1 MMPKIRRFLDI
12 FLGTACSL
20 LLFSMVVILSWQV
33 ISRYVFNDPS
43 TYTEELLRLGLVWLS
58 LLGAAYS
65 AGRGSHMAIDLLRDL
80 SRGRFRKF
88 LKLLVPISFIIFSI
102 YVLILGGLHSIQIA
116 SKQLT
121 AVLQIPMSSFYIAL
135 PVCGGLLI
143 LYALLNLI
151 DVFKVPA
158 NNQQNLDI
166 DQSPNVGE

>member
-1 MMPKIRRFLDI
+1 MPTIRRFLDI
-12 FLGTACSL
+12 FLGTSCSL
-20 LLFSMVVILSWQV
+20 LLVSMVSVLCWQV

-80 SRGRFRKF
+80 SRGRIRKF

-102 YVLILGGLHSIQIA
+102 YVLILGGLHSMQIS

-121 AVLQIPMSSFYIAL
+121 AVLQLPMSIFYAAL
-135 PVCGGLLI
+135 PVCGVLLI
-143 LYALLNLI
+143 LYAILNLI
-151 DVFKVPA
+151 DVLKEPMNA
-158 NNQQNLDI
+158 NTGSGI
-166 DQSPNVGE
+166 DQTLSMGE